1 MLFRVMALR
10 KASWSF
16 PLLALAFLSAA
27 CSDDGGRGGG
37 PTEPNVPTGVI
48 NITIDPAAVEF
59 FQGGSGTS
67 TITLTRVD
75 FEGPIELSVEGLPNG
90 VTASFSPSPV
100 PADANTST
108 LTVSAA
114 ADVEPDFY
122 EVTLRA
128 RSEKAVDRTS
138 DFLLNIREAEDPYF
152 EIMLDSDR
160 LYTVQRG
167 TAQIGFEI
175 DRADNF
181 EEPVYLH
188 VEDLPAGMAFTVTN
202 HEIQLW
208 IGQHVQ
214 VGDYTL
220 TIVGEG
226 GDLTE
231 STELLVRVFQY
242 NPVVAGGSHSLAVA
256 EDGSLWSW
264 GRNDHGQLGQGDMAD
279 RAAPTQVGDNTD
291 WLAVAAGKSHS
302 LALKKDGTLW
312 AAGSDEY
319 GQLGMPDEENATF
332 WRVGAD
338 EDWVAIAAGDDFSV
352 AIRADRTLWAWGRNQ
367 FGQIGNG
374 STDDQHR
381 PVRLA
386 GEDWIQVAAGAGHVV
401 AVKADGTLWSWGDNA
416 FGQLGH
422 GDVGTS
428 VTQPKQVDA
437 TGRWLLAAAGLGG
450 SATLAIKDDGTLW
463 AWGRNLDGELGLG
476 EDVEAAKPQ
485 KVGEA
490 MDWVG
495 IATGAGFSFA
505 LDADG
510 DLWATGT
517 NALGRLGI
525 GEPGEH
531 NRYEFVRT
539 LGNWWEFVS
548 AGAGHTLA
556 IGPEGLLYAWG
567 SNEFGQL
574 GLGTAAGQGTGPVQS
589 IRALWP

>member
-352 AIRADRTLWAWGRNQ
+352 AIRADRTLWAWGRN
-367 FGQIGNG
+367 
-374 STDDQHR
+374 
-381 PVRLA
+381 
-386 GEDWIQVAAGAGHVV
+386 
-401 AVKADGTLWSWGDNA
+401 
-416 FGQLGH
+416 
-422 GDVGTS
+422 
-428 VTQPKQVDA
+428 
-437 TGRWLLAAAGLGG
+437 
-450 SATLAIKDDGTLW
+450 
-463 AWGRNLDGELGLG
+463 LDGELGLG

-574 GLGTAAGQGTGPVQS
+574 GLGTAAGQGNGPVQS